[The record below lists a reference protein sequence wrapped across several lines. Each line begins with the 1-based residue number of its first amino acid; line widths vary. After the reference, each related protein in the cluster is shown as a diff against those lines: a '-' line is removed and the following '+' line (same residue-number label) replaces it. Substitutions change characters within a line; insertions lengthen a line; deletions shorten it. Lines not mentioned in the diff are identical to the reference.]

1 MKDIVKYYEDT
12 IKETGALI
20 HFTEASLKQNMKK
33 EEYRNIEEVILQNEE
48 TTKRTLTQR
57 NFKKLNYLKHKPAN
71 EKTL

>member
-1 MKDIVKYYEDT
+1 MKYYEDT

-48 TTKRTLTQR
+48 TTKRTLT
-57 NFKKLNYLKHKPAN
+57 
-71 EKTL
+71 